1 MIISKF
7 YLIRGDG
14 RPIYVGF
21 TNRTIQQRFTEHKYE
36 KDFSEYSTVTVE
48 LIDEISYNFT
58 WDEKVLYSNANEVS
72 LHEEQLVDKYGTQN
86 SPYQK
91 AMGGGQVWSYEKW
104 FVHNNKGNPKFINM
118 SGSDIERYIEEEH
131 EIDSYM
137 EKFIG
142 NMREP
147 AETYIEHFIDS
158 MVDPVEVFMK
168 NFVGNMSDPVDIYMK
183 NFVNDFSDPVNSYM
197 KSFVNNMQDPVVSYM
212 SNFINH
218 MEDPVETYMRSFVG
232 NMSIKEK

>member
-7 YLIRGDG
+7 YLIRGER

-104 FVHNNKGNPKFINM
+104 FVHNNNGNPKFINM
-118 SGSDIERYIEEEH
+118 SGSDIESYIEEEH
-131 EIDSYM
+131 EIDIYM
-137 EKFIG
+137 E
-142 NMREP
+142 
-147 AETYIEHFIDS
+147 
-158 MVDPVEVFMK
+158 
-168 NFVGNMSDPVDIYMK
+168 NFVGDMLDPATVYMK
-183 NFVNDFSDPVNSYM
+183 NFVNNMSDPVSVYM
-197 KSFVNNMQDPVVSYM
+197 ANFV
-212 SNFINH
+212 NH
-218 MEDPVETYMRSFVG
+218 MEDPVDTYLRTFVNNMIDPVPRYMRDFVHHMEDPVESYMR
-232 NMSIKEK
+232 NFVNHMEKKDKYSDRY

>member
-7 YLIRGDG
+7 YLIRGER

-118 SGSDIERYIEEEH
+118 SGSDIESYIEEEH
-131 EIDSYM
+131 EIAVY
-137 EKFIG
+137 
-142 NMREP
+142 
-147 AETYIEHFIDS
+147 
-158 MVDPVEVFMK
+158 MK
-168 NFVGNMSDPVDIYMK
+168 NFVGDMLDPATVYMK
-183 NFVNDFSDPVNSYM
+183 NFVNNMSDPVSVYM
-197 KSFVNNMQDPVVSYM
+197 ANFV
-212 SNFINH
+212 NH
-218 MEDPVETYMRSFVG
+218 MEDPVDTYLRTFVNNMIDPVPRYMRDFVHHMEDPVESYMR
-232 NMSIKEK
+232 NFVNHMEKKDKYSDRY

>member
-7 YLIRGDG
+7 YLIRGER

-131 EIDSYM
+131 EIAVY
-137 EKFIG
+137 
-142 NMREP
+142 
-147 AETYIEHFIDS
+147 
-158 MVDPVEVFMK
+158 MK
-168 NFVGNMSDPVDIYMK
+168 NFVGDMLDPATVYMK
-183 NFVNDFSDPVNSYM
+183 NFVNNMSDPVSVYM
-197 KSFVNNMQDPVVSYM
+197 ANFV
-212 SNFINH
+212 NH
-218 MEDPVETYMRSFVG
+218 MEDPVDTYLRTFVNNMIDPVPRYMRDFVHHMEDPVESYMR
-232 NMSIKEK
+232 NFVNHMEKKDKYSDRY

>member
-48 LIDEISYNFT
+48 LIDELDYEFT
-58 WDEKVLYSNANEVS
+58 WDEKVLYFNANEVS
-72 LHEEQLVDKYGTQN
+72 LHEEQLVYKYGTQN

-131 EIDSYM
+131 EIAVY
-137 EKFIG
+137 
-142 NMREP
+142 
-147 AETYIEHFIDS
+147 
-158 MVDPVEVFMK
+158 MK
-168 NFVGNMSDPVDIYMK
+168 NFVGDMLDPATVYMK
-183 NFVNDFSDPVNSYM
+183 NFVNNMSDPVSVYM
-197 KSFVNNMQDPVVSYM
+197 ANFV
-212 SNFINH
+212 NH
-218 MEDPVETYMRSFVG
+218 MEDPVDTYLRTFVNNMIDPVPRYMRDFVHHMEDPVESYMR
-232 NMSIKEK
+232 NFVNHMEKKDKYSDRY